1 MTKDSWEFLTIIYV
15 LDMIIFI
22 YSWQMTT
29 RESDELSTH
38 LVACFIRMY
47 QLIWLSSYLWSFKLL
62 LLLISAAI
70 CILDSLAHGNLADLR
85 KTISLG
91 NANAIYLGIWILFYL
106 ESNPE
111 APIAPNIPT
120 FSFHS
125 MYTNLIVPLPCIF
138 PRLNTGQLK
147 MTIALL
153 ARISQTSPD
162 WALFPC
168 YLSFYENS

>member
-1 MTKDSWEFLTIIYV
+1 
-15 LDMIIFI
+15 MIIFI
-22 YSWQMTT
+22 YSWQIWQL
-29 RESDELSTH
+29 ESQMNCQSSYHTGQKRLLLSWTH

-62 LLLISAAI
+62 LFLISAAI
-70 CILDSLAHGNLADLR
+70 CILDSLARGSLADLR
-85 KTISLG
+85 KTVSLG
-91 NANAIYLGIWILFYL
+91 NANAVYLGIWNLFYL

-111 APIAPNIPT
+111 APTAPNTPT
-120 FSFHS
+120 FNAHS

-138 PRLNTGQLK
+138 SRLNTGQLK

-153 ARISQTSPD
+153 TRISQTSTD

-168 YLSFYENS
+168 YLTFH